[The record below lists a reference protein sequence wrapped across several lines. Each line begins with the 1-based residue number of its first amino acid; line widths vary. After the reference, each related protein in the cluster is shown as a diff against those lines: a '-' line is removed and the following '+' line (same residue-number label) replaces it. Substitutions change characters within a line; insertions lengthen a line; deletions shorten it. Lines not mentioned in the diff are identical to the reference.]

1 MTRAAVPAAVNV
13 PARDHQPRSSAAARV
28 VVFGVLAVVAA
39 LAVGLL
45 VASLVPGDV
54 LAERLLGAAGEART
68 GAFTQELIAQID
80 GRLRLAAGA
89 LLFFSAGLV
98 VWRGAFADLL
108 HVTLEDF
115 AWPRWPNQT
124 DALAVGLPTLL
135 AVGLRLP
142 FLNQPMRYDESLT
155 FNEFA
160 SRPLYYGLSFYPD
173 PNNHLLNTLFM
184 HVAYAGLGN
193 QPWILRLP
201 ALIGGVLLVPATY
214 GLTRLLSGQR
224 GAALLAALL
233 VSGSSYLVEYSTNAR
248 GYTLQALCFVV
259 MLSLV
264 TLAVRRDSPSAL
276 LLAALVGAVGAYALP
291 TMLYG
296 VLIAAAWFALEA
308 WRVRLV
314 RIRAGHLVVSGLLLG
329 LVVVLAYLPVVLVSG
344 ADKLVTNRFV
354 MPLDAAALVNELP
367 GSLLRTWALWN
378 RDVPLPIGAVLLLGF
393 CFVSYGE
400 IRRQRV
406 PLGILALGIC
416 LALVLVQRVAPFER
430 VWLFLLPLY
439 LALASLG
446 IVGLGALAGRW
457 GNLVT
462 WLACLFAFMLALAVL
477 RSGSLLRSTET
488 GTFTD
493 AEAVAL
499 SLRGRL
505 AAGDAVITTLPTS
518 LPELQYYFPRAG
530 LGIDTLVRPAADAD
544 HLYVVAAPDEVPVI
558 PGWGPAE
565 VVQRFSASVLF
576 SFQRT

>member
-1 MTRAAVPAAVNV
+1 MTRAAAPAAVNV
-13 PARDHQPRSSAAARV
+13 SARDHLPRSSATRV
-28 VVFGVLAVVAA
+28 VVLAVLALVMA
-39 LAVGLL
+39 LAIGLL
-45 VASLVPGDV
+45 LASLVPGDV
-54 LAERLLGAAGEART
+54 LAGRLLGAAGEART

-80 GRLRLAAGA
+80 ARLRLAAGV
-89 LLFFSAGLV
+89 LLLLTAGLV

-108 HVTLEDF
+108 HLTFDDF

-124 DALAVGLPTLL
+124 DALAIGLPMLL
-135 AVGLRLP
+135 TVGLRLP

-173 PNNHLLNTLFM
+173 PNNHLLNTLLM
-184 HVAYAGLGN
+184 HVTYAGLGN

-214 GLTRLLSGQR
+214 GLTRVLSGQR
-224 GAALLAALL
+224 GTALLAALL
-233 VSGSSYLVEYSTNAR
+233 VAGSSYLVEYSTNAR

-276 LLAALVGAVGAYALP
+276 LPAALVGAVGAYALP

-329 LVVVLAYLPVVLVSG
+329 LVVMLAYLPVVLVSG
-344 ADKLVTNRFV
+344 ADKLVSNRFV
-354 MPLDAAALVNELP
+354 VPLDAAALVNELP

-378 RDVPLPIGAVLLLGF
+378 RDVPLPIAAVLLLGF
-393 CFVSYGE
+393 CFVSFGE

-406 PLGILALGIC
+406 PLGILALGTC
-416 LALVLVQRVAPFER
+416 VVLVVVQRVAPFER

-439 LALASLG
+439 LALASMG

-462 WLACLFAFMLALAVL
+462 WLACLFAFMLSIAVL
-477 RSGSLLRSTET
+477 RSGSVLRSTET

-505 AAGDAVITTLPTS
+505 GAGDAVVTTLPAS

-530 LGIDTLVRPAADAD
+530 LGIEALVRPPAEAQ
-544 HLYVVAAPDEVPVI
+544 HLYVVTSRDSGAAI
-558 PGWGPAE
+558 PGWGRAE
-565 VVQRFSASVLF
+565 VLERFPQSEVLVLQRD
-576 SFQRT
+576 